1 MYINSKKKKQN
12 TYKNCL
18 TNKNIN
24 VYNIDKQMFIIC
36 KYKLGGIKMS
46 NENPEKKKAL
56 EMALGQIEKQFGKG
70 AVMKLGDFTAMN
82 VEAIPTGALSLDI
95 ALGIG
100 GIPRGR
106 IIEIFGPESSG
117 KTTLALHM
125 IAEAQKLGGEA
136 AFIDAEHALDPV
148 YAKHL
153 GVDIDNLIV
162 SQPDTG
168 EQALEIAEALVRSGA
183 IDIIVIDSVAALVP
197 KAEIDGDMGDSH
209 VGLQAR
215 LMSQALRKLAS
226 VINKSKSVIVF
237 INQLR
242 EKIGV
247 MFGNPET
254 TPGGRALK
262 FYSSVRLDIRKIET
276 MKQDGEVVG
285 NRAKVK
291 VVKNKVAP
299 PFREAEFDIVYG
311 KGISKVGNILD
322 LGVNLDIVNKS
333 GAWFSYNGERIGQG
347 RENAKKYLEEHPNIT
362 AEIEKRVRDSFSEA
376 FEKSLGDEEIDPEQ
390 EKEPEDEE

>member
-1 MYINSKKKKQN
+1 MAKKEKEM
-12 TYKNCL
+12 
-18 TNKNIN
+18 
-24 VYNIDKQMFIIC
+24 IDTSMGK
-36 KYKLGGIKMS
+36 
-46 NENPEKKKAL
+46 EKAL
-56 EMALGQIEKQFGKG
+56 ELALSQIEKQFGKG
-70 AVMKLGDFTAMN
+70 AVMKLGEFKTTD
-82 VEAIPTGALSLDI
+82 VEAISTGALSLDV

-106 IIEIFGPESSG
+106 IIEIYGPESSG

-125 IAEAQKLGGEA
+125 IAECQKTGGEA

-168 EQALEIAEALVRSGA
+168 EQALEIAEALIRSSA
-183 IDIIVIDSVAALVP
+183 IDLVVVDSVAALVP
-197 KAEIDGDMGDSH
+197 KAEIDGEMGDTH

-215 LMSQALRKLAS
+215 LMSQALRKLAGVLNRS
-226 VINKSKSVIVF
+226 NASLVF

-242 EKIGV
+242 EKVGV
-247 MFGNPET
+247 MFGSPET

-262 FYSSVRLDIRKIET
+262 FYASVRLDIRKIEAI
-276 MKQDGEVVG
+276 KQDSEIIG
-285 NRAKVK
+285 NKVRVK

-299 PFREAEFDIVYG
+299 PFRETEFDIIYG
-311 KGISKVGNILD
+311 KGISKSGNILD
-322 LGVNLDIVNKS
+322 LAVNLDIVEKA

-347 RENAKKYLEEHPNIT
+347 RENAKKY
-362 AEIEKRVRDSFSEA
+362 IENNPELMQELDQKVRKNFNEA
-376 FEKSLGDEEIDPEQ
+376 FEQSLCEEEIDEEQ
-390 EKEPEDEE
+390 EIEPED

>member
-1 MYINSKKKKQN
+1 MGK
-12 TYKNCL
+12 
-18 TNKNIN
+18 
-24 VYNIDKQMFIIC
+24 
-36 KYKLGGIKMS
+36 
-46 NENPEKKKAL
+46 EAL
-56 EMALGQIEKQFGKG
+56 EAALGQIEKQFGKG
-70 AVMKLGDFTAMN
+70 SVMKLGDYTAMN

-106 IIEIFGPESSG
+106 IIEVFGPESSG
-117 KTTLALHM
+117 KTTLALHL
-125 IAEAQKLGGEA
+125 IAEAQKMGGEA

-153 GVDIDNLIV
+153 GVNIDELIV

-183 IDIIVIDSVAALVP
+183 LDIIVVDSVAALVP
-197 KAEIDGDMGDSH
+197 KAEIDGDMGDAH

-215 LMSQALRKLAS
+215 LMSQALRKLAG
-226 VINKSKSVIVF
+226 VINKSKCVIVF

-242 EKIGV
+242 EKVGV

-262 FYSSVRLDIRKIET
+262 FYSSVRLDIRRVESL
-276 MKQDGEVVG
+276 KQDGEVIG
-285 NRAKVK
+285 NRTRVK

-299 PFREAEFDIVYG
+299 PFREAEAA
-311 KGISKVGNILD
+311 
-322 LGVNLDIVNKS
+322 VNLDIVEKS
-333 GAWFSYNGERIGQG
+333 GSWFSYNGDRIGQG
-347 RENAKKYLEEHPNIT
+347 RENVKDYLAKNPKIAE
-362 AEIEKRVRDSFSEA
+362 EIEGKIRANYEKA
-376 FEKSLGDEEIDPEQ
+376 FEKSLGEEENDPEQ
-390 EKEPEDEE
+390 DTEPSDDEE

>member
-1 MYINSKKKKQN
+1 MSTEKANSERQ
-12 TYKNCL
+12 
-18 TNKNIN
+18 
-24 VYNIDKQMFIIC
+24 
-36 KYKLGGIKMS
+36 
-46 NENPEKKKAL
+46 KAL
-56 EMALGQIEKQFGKG
+56 EAALGQIEKQFGKG
-70 AVMKLGDFTAMN
+70 SVMKLGEFKAMN

-100 GIPRGR
+100 GIPKGR
-106 IIEIFGPESSG
+106 IIEIYGPESSG

-125 IAEAQKLGGEA
+125 IAEAQKKGGEA

-183 IDIIVIDSVAALVP
+183 IDIIVVDSVAALVP
-197 KAEIDGDMGDSH
+197 KAEIDGDMAGAH

-215 LMSQALRKLAS
+215 LMPQALRKLAG
-226 VINKSKSVIVF
+226 VINKSNSVIVF

-242 EKIGV
+242 EKVGV

-262 FYSSVRLDIRKIET
+262 FYASVRMDIRKIENI
-276 MKQDGEVVG
+276 KQDGDVVG
-285 NRAKVK
+285 NRVRVK

-311 KGISKVGNILD
+311 KGISKSGNILD
-322 LGVNLDIVNKS
+322 LGINLGLIDKS
-333 GAWFSYNGERIGQG
+333 GSWFGYNGNRIGQG
-347 RENAKKYLEEHPNIT
+347 RENAKKYLEDNP
-362 AEIEKRVRDSFSEA
+362 EIMQEVEDKIRKNFDEA
-376 FEKSLGDEEIDPEQ
+376 FEQSLGEEVLDEEQDI
-390 EKEPEDEE
+390 EPNDDEFDDEE